1 MISANSTGV
10 ATLLPCALM
19 PQQQWELSE
28 KSVHYLYV
36 HPIWSFSTHDSVPLM
51 YKYSFFP
58 QVLKSI
64 FLFRPV
70 MKESAESTPTP
81 SLILYSYDKL
91 FLEEMQMLAAKNLT
105 TKNEIRDAL

>member
-58 QVLKSI
+58 SSPEVD
-64 FLFRPV
+64 FLIQTGNERISRV
-70 MKESAESTPTP
+70 NANAVVD
-81 SLILYSYDKL
+81 SLLL
-91 FLEEMQMLAAKNLT
+91 
-105 TKNEIRDAL
+105 R